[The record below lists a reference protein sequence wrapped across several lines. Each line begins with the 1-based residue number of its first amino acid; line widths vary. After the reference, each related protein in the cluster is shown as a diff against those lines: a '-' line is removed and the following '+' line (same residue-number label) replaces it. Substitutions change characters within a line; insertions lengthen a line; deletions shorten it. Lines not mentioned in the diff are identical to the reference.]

1 MEKEKQYK
9 NAGSAPHP
17 PRSASPLRSSK
28 NLGGLSW
35 LRWPLEH
42 YSIMLLIIAILF
54 MLGIYGM
61 HIMPKDE
68 FPHAT
73 IRQGVVVAVY
83 PGATSEE
90 IEQQVAR
97 PLERYLFTFGEVKR
111 SKTTTTSQNDMCIA
125 MVELNDDVNNKD
137 EVWSKIKHGLNA
149 FKSQL
154 PAGVLAI
161 VVNDDFG
168 NTSALLIAIE
178 SGQRSY
184 RELRE
189 YSDNLSDRLRRIPSV
204 ANVKLFGEQ
213 KEQISLY
220 VDRQRLQAY
229 GIGQQMLFS
238 RLQSQGITTMSGSI
252 SDDDQQ
258 VPIHVEATENSVEEV
273 ANQIIF
279 SDPATGNVVRVRDV
293 ARVVREYDSNSSR
306 IEQDGH
312 PCVLLSMEMTPG
324 NNVVQYG
331 AEVDRVLKEFRE
343 SELPDD
349 VTITRIADKPKVV
362 SMSITSFL
370 RDLLISM
377 AVIILVMM
385 VLFPLRSAIVAAI
398 TIPLS
403 TFVSVAIM
411 YMVGIE
417 LNIVTLAALIVVLG
431 MIVDNAIVVIDGYLE
446 YLGKGYEPKEAAIES
461 ARQYFMPMMLATL
474 CICAIF
480 YPFLIT
486 MKGVFHD
493 CLEDFPW
500 TITINLMVSLVLAV
514 TVIPFLEVK
523 IIKKPQQQTH
533 PLPLPAVRGVITS
546 AAEEPADSPP
556 SQRGAGGGSI
566 TRWVQKTYD
575 GVLNK
580 TFRHPWLTMLIGLGV
595 ILLSLIIVPALKIRL
610 FPYADRDQFAVEIF
624 LPDGKG
630 LKETE
635 AVADSVYRVLSNDER
650 ITGITS
656 FIGCSSPRFMDAY
669 APQMAGK
676 NYAQFIVN
684 TTSDKATLE
693 LLANY
698 QPQLS
703 EAFPNAYV
711 KFKRLDY
718 LSVPELEYRFYS
730 DNLDSLHVVAERL
743 MERMREMPEL
753 EWVHTDFL
761 QPYPIINVE
770 LDPVASAQLGLTRTT
785 AAIALSATTSDLR
798 VGQIWE
804 RRQVGDHSSGMGDYE
819 LPIVVKDH
827 ADITFSDI
835 QNVGIA
841 TPVTMLSGGLNT
853 TNSTVPLRQVAKVTP
868 KWTESRIMHRG
879 GERCITVTAQ
889 FKQGVFTSP
898 VEQRIASI
906 MQREI
911 KLPQGVRCEVGGEIE
926 YGDEALPQ
934 IFGGIAI
941 AMLIVFFFLLFNFK
955 KYGITLVCMV
965 ALALMIPGALI
976 GLGLM
981 NRALGLTSIFGL
993 ITLMGMI
1000 MRNEILIFE
1009 HANELVKRSLTPN
1022 PSPKERG
1029 VDTLASE
1036 EGNLQD
1042 YSLPS
1047 PLGEG
1052 QGVRLYNEAVRQAAY
1067 DAGKRRMVPIFLTT
1081 ATTAVGVVPMIIAQ
1095 SSFWMPVGVT
1105 IFAGGIG
1112 SLILVVTMLPVV
1124 YWKVNLKKKENP
1136 PPSPSL

>member
-1 MEKEKQYK
+1 MKQM
-9 NAGSAPHP
+9 N
-17 PRSASPLRSSK
+17 
-28 NLGGLSW
+28 W

-42 YSIMLLIIAILF
+42 YSISLLIIGILF
-54 MLGIYGM
+54 AMGIYGM
-61 HIMPKDE
+61 YIMPKDE

-90 IEQQVAR
+90 VEQQVAR
-97 PLERYLFTFGEVKR
+97 PLERYLFTFGEVNR
-111 SKTTTTSQNDMCIA
+111 VKTTTTSQNGMCIV
-125 MVELNDDVNNKD
+125 MVKLNDDVNNKD
-137 EVWSKIKHGLNA
+137 EVWSKIKHGLNM
-149 FKSQL
+149 FKPSL

-178 SGQRSY
+178 SDQRSY
-184 RELRE
+184 RELKQ
-189 YSDNLSDRLRRIPSV
+189 YSDDLSDRLRRIPSV

-220 VDRQRLQAY
+220 IDRKRLEAY

-238 RLQSQGITTMSGSI
+238 RLQAQGITTMSGSV

-258 VPIHVEATENSVEEV
+258 IPIHIENTEDSEAEI
-273 ANQIIF
+273 ADQIIF
-279 SDPATGNVVRVRDV
+279 SDPVTDKVVRVRDI
-293 ARVVREYDSNSSR
+293 ARVVREYEPMSSR

-331 AEVDRVLKEFRE
+331 EEVDQVLKNFRE
-343 SELPDD
+343 NELPAD
-349 VTITRIADKPKVV
+349 VKVTRIADKPKVV
-362 SMSITSFL
+362 SESVTSFL

-377 AVIILVMM
+377 AIIILVMM
-385 VLFPLRSAIVAAI
+385 VLFPIRSAIVAAV

-403 TFVSVAIM
+403 TFVSVAFM
-411 YMVGIE
+411 YMMGIE

-431 MIVDNAIVVIDGYLE
+431 MIVDNSIVVIDGYLE

-461 ARQYFMPMMLATL
+461 ARQYFMPMMLATI

-486 MKGVFHD
+486 MKGMFHD
-493 CLEDFPW
+493 CLEDFPV
-500 TITINLMVSLVLAV
+500 TITINLMVSLILAV
-514 TVIPFLEVK
+514 TVIPFLEVR
-523 IIKKPQQQTH
+523 IIKPDKVSTDGN
-533 PLPLPAVRGVITS
+533 AITK
-546 AAEEPADSPP
+546 
-556 SQRGAGGGSI
+556 
-566 TRWVQKTYD
+566 WVQKTYNR
-575 GVLNK
+575 VLDF
-580 TFRHPWLTMLIGLGV
+580 TFAHPWITIGGGLGV
-595 ILLSLIIVPALKIRL
+595 ILLSLLILPTLKIRL

-630 LKETE
+630 MAETE
-635 AVADSVYRVLSNDER
+635 LIADSVHHVLEKDER
-650 ITGITS
+650 VKNITA

-669 APQMAGK
+669 APQMAGA

-684 TTSDKATLE
+684 TKSDKATLG
-693 LLANY
+693 LLADY
-698 QPQLS
+698 QPKLS

-718 LSVPELEYRFYS
+718 LEVSELEYRFYG

-743 MERMREMPEL
+743 MDRMREMPEL
-753 EWVHTDFL
+753 EWVHTDYF
-761 QPYPIINVE
+761 QPYPIINVA
-770 LDPVASAQLGLTRTT
+770 LDPVVSAQLGITRTT
-785 AAIALSATTSDLR
+785 AQLALSATSSDLQ

-804 RRQVGDHSSGMGDYE
+804 GNYE
-819 LPIVVKDH
+819 LPIVVKD
-827 ADITFSDI
+827 DTDMTFSDI
-835 QNVGIA
+835 ANLGISS
-841 TPVTMLSGGLNT
+841 PMSMLSAGINS
-853 TNSTVPLRQVAKVTP
+853 TNNTVPLRHIAKIGP
-868 KWTESRIMHRG
+868 KWSESRILHRG
-879 GERCITVTAQ
+879 GERCITVTAH
-889 FKQGVFTSP
+889 FAQGVFTAP
-898 VEQRIASI
+898 IEKEIARI
-906 MQREI
+906 MQEDI
-911 KLPQGVRCEVGGEIE
+911 SIPQGVRSEVGGEIE

-934 IFGGIAI
+934 IFGGITI
-941 AMLIVFFFLLFNFK
+941 AMVIVFFFLLFNFK
-955 KYGITLVCMV
+955 KYGITTVCMA
-965 ALALMIPGALI
+965 ALGLMIPGALI

-1009 HANELVKRSLTPN
+1009 HAIDLINKYV
-1022 PSPKERG
+1022 
-1029 VDTLASE
+1029 
-1036 EGNLQD
+1036 EGHGD
-1042 YSLPS
+1042 WTSD
-1047 PLGEG
+1047 
-1052 QGVRLYNEAVRQAAY
+1052 RKAYNEAVKQAAY
-1067 DAGKRRMVPIFLTT
+1067 EAGKRRMVPIFLTT

-1112 SLILVVTMLPVV
+1112 SLIMVVTMLPVI
-1124 YWKVNLKKKENP
+1124 YWKVNLK
-1136 PPSPSL
+1136 

>member
-1 MEKEKQYK
+1 MGNKME
-9 NAGSAPHP
+9 
-17 PRSASPLRSSK
+17 
-28 NLGGLSW
+28 W
-35 LRWPLEH
+35 LKWPLEH
-42 YSIMLLIIAILF
+42 YSISLLIIGILF
-54 MLGIYGM
+54 VLGIFGM
-61 HIMPKDE
+61 WDMPKDE

-73 IRQGVVVAVY
+73 IRQGVVVAVC

-90 IEQQVAR
+90 VEQQVAR
-97 PLERYLFTFGEVKR
+97 PLERYLFTYGEVNR
-111 SKTTTTSQNDMCIA
+111 VKTTTTSQNGMCIV
-125 MVELNDDVNNKD
+125 MVKLNDDVNNKD
-137 EVWSKIKHGLNA
+137 EVWSKIKHGLNG
-149 FKSQL
+149 FKAQL
-154 PAGVLAI
+154 PSGVLAL

-178 SGQRSY
+178 SSQRSY
-184 RELRE
+184 RELKE
-189 YSDNLSDRLRRIPSV
+189 YSDELSDRLRRIPSV

-238 RLQSQGITTMSGSI
+238 RLQAQGITTMAGSI

-258 VPIHVEATENSVEEV
+258 VPIHVETQENSEEEI

-279 SDPATGNVVRVRDV
+279 SDPTTGKVARVRDV
-293 ARVVREYDSNSSR
+293 ARVVREYEPMSSR

-331 AEVDRVLKEFRE
+331 HAVDKVLNDFRKN
-343 SELPDD
+343 ELPED
-349 VTITRIADKPKVV
+349 VNVTRIADKPKVV
-362 SMSITSFL
+362 AMSVSDFL

-377 AVIILVMM
+377 LIIILVMM
-385 VLFPLRSAIVAAI
+385 VLFPLRSAIVAAV
-398 TIPLS
+398 TIPLT
-403 TFVSVAIM
+403 TFVSVSMM
-411 YMVGIE
+411 YMAGIE

-431 MIVDNAIVVIDGYLE
+431 MVVDNAIVVIDGYLE
-446 YLGKGYEPKEAAIES
+446 YLGKGYEPKRAAIDS
-461 ARQYFMPMMLATL
+461 AKQYFMPMLLATI

-486 MKGVFHD
+486 MKGMFHD
-493 CLEDFPW
+493 CLVDFPV
-500 TITINLMVSLVLAV
+500 TITINLMVSLLLAV
-514 TVIPFLEVK
+514 SVIPFLETR
-523 IIKKPQQQTH
+523 IIKPDKVSTKGN
-533 PLPLPAVRGVITS
+533 AITN
-546 AAEEPADSPP
+546 
-556 SQRGAGGGSI
+556 
-566 TRWVQKTYD
+566 WVQRTYD
-575 GVLNK
+575 KVLDF
-580 TFRHPWLTMLIGLGV
+580 TFAHPWITIGSGIAA
-595 ILLSLIIVPALKIRL
+595 ILLSSLIAPTLKIRL

-630 LKETE
+630 MAETE
-635 AVADSVYRVLSNDER
+635 VIADSVQHVLEKDENVVS
-650 ITGITS
+650 ITG
-656 FIGCSSPRFMDAY
+656 FLGCSSPRFMDAY

-684 TTSDKATLE
+684 TKSDKATLE
-693 LLANY
+693 LLSKY
-698 QPQLS
+698 QPMLG

-718 LSVPELEYRFYS
+718 LEVSELEYRFYG

-743 MERMREMPEL
+743 MKRMKEMPEL
-753 EWVHTDFL
+753 EWVHTDYY
-761 QPYPIINVE
+761 QPYPIINVK
-770 LDPVASAQLGLTRTT
+770 LDPVTSAQLGISRAT
-785 AAIALSATTSDLR
+785 AQLALSSTSSDLQ

-804 RRQVGDHSSGMGDYE
+804 GNYE
-819 LPIVVKDH
+819 LPIVVKDNT
-827 ADITFSDI
+827 DMTFSDI
-835 QNVGIA
+835 ANLGITSPISMVA
-841 TPVTMLSGGLNT
+841 GGLNN
-853 TNSTVPLRQVAKVTP
+853 TNTTVPLRQIAKVKP
-868 KWTESRIMHRG
+868 EWSESRILHRG

-889 FKQGVFTSP
+889 FVQGVYTAP
-898 VEQRIASI
+898 IEKEIARI
-906 MQREI
+906 MQEEI
-911 KLPQGVRCEVGGEIE
+911 ELPQGVRSEVGGEIE

-934 IFGGIAI
+934 IYGGIII
-941 AMLIVFFFLLFNFK
+941 AMIIVFFFLLFNFK
-955 KYGITLVCMV
+955 KYGVTTICMV

-1009 HANELVKRSLTPN
+1009 HAIELIKKHVAENGNWTVDRQAYNAAVK
-1022 PSPKERG
+1022 
-1029 VDTLASE
+1029 
-1036 EGNLQD
+1036 
-1042 YSLPS
+1042 
-1047 PLGEG
+1047 
-1052 QGVRLYNEAVRQAAY
+1052 QAAY

-1112 SLILVVTMLPVV
+1112 SLIMVVTMLPVI
-1124 YWKVNLKKKENP
+1124 YWKVSTK
-1136 PPSPSL
+1136 